1 MQGKQATMLQPD
13 QMVGPYRII
22 RQIGQGGMAT
32 VYKAYH
38 ERLDRHVAIKVMHQA
53 LLQDPTFLTRFERE
67 ARIIARLDHPHIVP
81 VYDYSE
87 VDGQPYLVMK
97 FVEGRTLKQTLIK
110 RALTIE
116 EILNILTPIADALD
130 YAHQAGV
137 LHRDIKPSN
146 IILDARD
153 TPYLTDFGM
162 ARMAQ
167 AGDSTISTDMMLG
180 TPQYISPEQ
189 ALGKTDLDARTDLY
203 SLGVVLYEVIV
214 GQVPFSGDTPYSV
227 IHDHI
232 YRPLPMPRAVNPE
245 VPPAVEA
252 VLVKALAKEPPERY
266 QTARALIDA
275 LRQAIQTSGLDE
287 LDPNRQT
294 KAGDSLAK
302 LRGSMAAES
311 PSIPGPMSDLTPP
324 TASLPSEPS
333 EEGRKAKVELSVDF
347 GNEDLQSE
355 LRRAGVEVRDA
366 FREVGDQV
374 RSAIRKQQFASE
386 DWRRYWHSFAD
397 ELEAHVGSGSD
408 LPLDQE
414 DAIRQRVEKSLKR
427 RNDFIGHVS
436 AYVIVNSVLWIIF
449 FFTQGIGLGRLIG
462 QGLQGINFGFPWP
475 LLVMCFWGAGLLADI
490 ADTFYNTG
498 DRLRQRDLAV
508 QREMRRLYGDDWLA
522 TVRESEFKKVRKRV
536 EKPWKDR
543 QDLLGHVGAYIGV
556 NAGLWSIFALTG
568 SDFPWPIFVTFFWG
582 IGLVADIVEKSR
594 TGANQ
599 RAVEREVERE
609 RQRLMLD
616 EEKKPKRKRGAIRL
630 TEDGE
635 LTDSMIDE
643 LEMEEKPKRRAR

>member
-32 VYKAYH
+32 VYQAYH
-38 ERLDRHVAIKVMHQA
+38 ERLDRPVAVKVMHQA

-67 ARIIARLDHPHIVP
+67 AKIIARLDHPHIVP

-87 VDGQPYLVMK
+87 IDGQPYLVMK
-97 FVEGRTLKQTLIK
+97 YVEGRTLKQTLIK

-116 EILNILTPIADALD
+116 EILDILTPIGNALD
-130 YAHQAGV
+130 YAHQMGV

-146 IILDARD
+146 IILDGRD

-232 YRPLPMPRAVNPE
+232 YRPLPLPTAINPE
-245 VPPAVEA
+245 VPRPVEQ
-252 VLVKALAKEPPERY
+252 VLVKALSKEPAKRF
-266 QTARALIDA
+266 QSARELMDA
-275 LRQAIQTSGLDE
+275 LRQAIQVAGLQE
-287 LDPNRQT
+287 LDPDRQA
-294 KAGDSLAK
+294 KAGDSLAR
-302 LRGSMAAES
+302 LRGGLSATPAPIPS
-311 PSIPGPMSDLTPP
+311 PLSDLTPP
-324 TASLPSEPS
+324 TAALPPDVEPP
-333 EEGRKAKVELSVDF
+333 RKTKIEFSVDL
-347 GNEDLQSE
+347 GSDELQSE
-355 LRRAGVEVRDA
+355 LRRAGSEIGDA
-366 FREVGDQV
+366 FREVGGQV

-386 DWRRYWHSFAD
+386 DWRRYWRSFAD
-397 ELEAHVGSGSD
+397 EIETHVGSGGGM
-408 LPLDQE
+408 PYDQE
-414 DAIRQRVEKSLKR
+414 DAIRQRVEKSIKR
-427 RNDFIGHVS
+427 RNDFVGHLS
-436 AYVIVNSVLWIIF
+436 SFIIVNGILWLIYL
-449 FFTQGIGLGRLIG
+449 GSAGLDLGSLIG
-462 QGLQGINFGFPWP
+462 QNLQGINFAFPWP
-475 LLVMCFWGAGLLADI
+475 LLVTCFWGAGLLADI
-490 ADTFYNTG
+490 ADTYYNTG
-498 DRLRQRDLAV
+498 DRLRRRDQAV
-508 QREMRRLYGDDWLA
+508 QREMRRLYGEDWLS
-522 TVRESEFKKVRKRV
+522 TVREGDFKKVRKRI

-543 QDLLGHVGAYIGV
+543 QDLLGHIGAYIGV
-556 NAGLWSIFALTG
+556 NAGLWSIFALSG
-568 SDFPWPIFVTFFWG
+568 MGFPWPIFVSFFWG
-582 IGLVADIVEKSR
+582 IGLVADIAEKSR
-594 TGANQ
+594 SGANQ

-609 RQRLMLD
+609 RQRLMD
-616 EEKKPKRKRGAIRL
+616 EEEKPKRKRGAIRL

-643 LEMEEKPKRRAR
+643 LDMEEKPKRSAR